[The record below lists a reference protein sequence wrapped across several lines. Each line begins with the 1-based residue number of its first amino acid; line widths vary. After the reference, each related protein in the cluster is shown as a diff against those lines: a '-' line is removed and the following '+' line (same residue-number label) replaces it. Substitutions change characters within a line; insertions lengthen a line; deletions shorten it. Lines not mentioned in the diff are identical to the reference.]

1 MLAALG
7 FATIA
12 VLLLLTMTKRASVL
26 VALILLPV
34 LAALIGGFAGDLGE
48 LILSGLSKVAPT
60 GIMIAFAVLYFS
72 LMVDAG
78 LFDPLIRGLLRVAQG
93 DPLRITVATAVLT
106 LCVALDGDGA
116 STFLITVS
124 ALLPVYKRL
133 GMNPLVLS
141 GVVCLGAGVMNMVP
155 WGGPTVR
162 AMAALK
168 LDSSEVFNPVL
179 PAMGFGVVWV
189 LVASYLLGRR
199 ERNRLAALPPQGPA
213 TDVREGEDERDD
225 REPAAST
232 TVTATTEPESSRHA
246 TPATA
251 DGERQAL
258 RAPGDGPGTVR
269 VPPLPRTWRT
279 WLNIFNLLLTIALVV
294 CLIQEVMPLP
304 VLFVLG
310 FAIALLVNHP
320 TWEQQQALL
329 DKHAKSVVLVT
340 TMIFAAGVLTGILTG
355 TKMIDEM
362 AETLVSVVPD
372 SFGSHLPVAV
382 AVTGMP
388 LSLVFTPDAYYF
400 GVLPVLAE
408 TAQGFGTDPAE
419 VARAAILGQMTTG
432 FPLSPLTAS
441 TFILVGMSGVSLG
454 EHQRFI
460 FRWAFATTLVMTAG
474 ALLTGAFSL

>member
-1 MLAALG
+1 VLAALG

-12 VLLLLTMTKRASVL
+12 VLLLLTMTGRASVL

-34 LAALIGGFAGDLGE
+34 SAALVGGFAGDLGE
-48 LILSGLSKVAPT
+48 LTLQGLSRVAPT

-78 LFDPLIRGLLRVAQG
+78 LFDPLIRGLLRVARG

-124 ALLPVYKRL
+124 ALLPVYRRL

-168 LDSSEVFNPVL
+168 LDSSEVFTPVL
-179 PAMGFGVVWV
+179 PAMGFGVAWV
-189 LVASYLLGRR
+189 LFASFVLGRR
-199 ERNRLAALPPQGPA
+199 ERRRLAALSPSGSAPDDG
-213 TDVREGEDERDD
+213 GSEDERDGSGPTAAKTAD
-225 REPAAST
+225 REP
-232 TVTATTEPESSRHA
+232 R
-246 TPATA
+246 
-251 DGERQAL
+251 L
-258 RAPGDGPGTVR
+258 RASPGDGPGTVR
-269 VPPLPRTWRT
+269 VP
-279 WLNIFNLLLTIALVV
+279 
-294 CLIQEVMPLP
+294 PLP

-329 DKHAKSVVLVT
+329 DRHAKSVVLVT

-355 TKMIDEM
+355 TGMIDEM
-362 AETLVSVVPD
+362 AKALVSVVPD
-372 SFGSHLPVAV
+372 SFGSHLPVVV

-408 TAQGFGTDPAE
+408 TANGFGTDPAE
-419 VARAAILGQMTTG
+419 VARAAVLGQMTTG

-441 TFILVGMSGVSLG
+441 TFILVGMSGVPLG
-454 EHQRFI
+454 DHQRFV

-474 ALLTGAFSL
+474 ALLTGAIPL

>member
-7 FATIA
+7 FTTIG
-12 VLLLLTMTKRASVL
+12 LFLLLTMTKRVSVL
-26 VALILLPV
+26 VALVLLPV
-34 LAALIGGFAGDLGE
+34 LAALAGGFGGELGDL
-48 LILSGLSKVAPT
+48 ILEGLTTVAPT

-78 LFDPLIRGLLRVAQG
+78 LFDPLIRGILRVAQG
-93 DPLRITVATAVLT
+93 DPLRITVGTAVLT
-106 LCVALDGDGA
+106 MCVALDGDGA

-141 GVVCLGAGVMNMVP
+141 GVVCLGAGVMNMIP

-168 LDSSEVFNPVL
+168 LESSEVFTPVL
-179 PAMGFGVVWV
+179 PAMGFGIAWV
-189 LVASYLLGRR
+189 LVASYLIGRR
-199 ERNRLAALPPQGPA
+199 ERRRLGQLDAKDPDPTEGGAEGR
-213 TDVREGEDERDD
+213 TDADTR
-225 REPAAST
+225 P
-232 TVTATTEPESSRHA
+232 TAGA
-246 TPATA
+246 
-251 DGERQAL
+251 
-258 RAPGDGPGTVR
+258 GDGPGTVR
-269 VPPLPRTWRT
+269 VPAPARP
-279 WLNIFNLLLTIALVV
+279 WLTVFNLVLTIALVV
-294 CLIQEVMPLP
+294 GLILEVMPLP

-310 FAIALLVNHP
+310 FAIAMLVNHP

-340 TMIFAAGVLTGILTG
+340 TMIFAAGVLTGVLTG
-355 TKMIDEM
+355 TKMIDSM
-362 AETLVSVVPD
+362 AGSLVDVIPD
-372 SFGSHLPVAV
+372 SLGGHLPVLV
-382 AVTGMP
+382 AVTSMP

-400 GVLPVLAE
+400 GVLPVLGH
-408 TAQGFGTDPAE
+408 TADGFGVPPAE

-441 TFILVGMSGVSLG
+441 TFILVGMSGVQLG

-474 ALLTGAFSL
+474 ALVTGAFSL

>member
-48 LILSGLSKVAPT
+48 LTLGGLSKVAPT

-78 LFDPLIRGLLRVAQG
+78 LFDPLIRGLLRVARG

-124 ALLPVYKRL
+124 ALLPVYQRL

-199 ERNRLAALPPQGPA
+199 ERNRLGALSPGGPD
-213 TDVREGEDERDD
+213 TDVREGEGEDERDD
-225 REPAAST
+225 REPAPST
-232 TVTATTEPESSRHA
+232 TLTATTDPESSRHA

-269 VPPLPRTWRT
+269 VPPLPRTW
-279 WLNIFNLLLTIALVV
+279 LNIFNLLLTIALLV

-474 ALLTGAFSL
+474 ALLTGAFPL